1 VRVSAGVRSDVGRV
15 RRRNEDAYLVQDPV
29 YAVADGMGGHRG
41 GDVASTMSLEALEA
55 ADIAGRGAPAL
66 TAAIRTA
73 NRAVL
78 ERGEADRELSGMGTT
93 ITAVLVQGDRAHLAH
108 VGDSRAYLFRDG
120 ALRQLTEDHTMVQ
133 EMVRRGQLT
142 PAQADNHPQRSI
154 ITRALGAEGDLD
166 VDELAVDLRPGDRLL
181 LCSDGL
187 SGMVSDAAIAGA
199 LTEAADPQAAC
210 DRLVEMA
217 NEAGGDDNITAV
229 VIEALRADVVG
240 AVEGD
245 GADRA
250 GAVEGDGAD
259 RAGVD
264 RAEAGPDGA
273 HHLEPVVAAEASDD
287 HRAPHRRRRLVVA
300 LVVLALL
307 LAGAYAGVRAYVG
320 RQWYVGVSDGKVAVF
335 NGVPVSF
342 AGVHLSHVETPTDL
356 PASQAEALP
365 LWHGLSDGISARSK
379 DDAIAI
385 VEQVRTDLCSTSNVG
400 CAGGTV
406 TPGPTPT
413 PGPTLTAT
421 GTAPA
426 TLSPSRTGASP

>member
-1 VRVSAGVRSDVGRV
+1 MRVSAGVRSDVGRV

-187 SGMVSDAAIAGA
+187 SGMVPDAAIAGA
-199 LTEAADPQAAC
+199 LAEAADPQAAC

-229 VIEALRADVVG
+229 VIEAGRGGPPVG
-240 AVEGD
+240 GRVLPTPGP
-245 GADRA
+245 
-250 GAVEGDGAD
+250 
-259 RAGVD
+259 
-264 RAEAGPDGA
+264 GPDRSDGLA
-273 HHLEPVVAAEASDD
+273 PVADDAAPEGGSLAGEPTV
-287 HRAPHRRRRLVVA
+287 PPRRRRRIVAALVLVV
-300 LVVLALL
+300 VV
-307 LAGAYAGVRAYVG
+307 AGAYVGVRTYVG